1 MSNPRVRE
9 VYLGSDVD
17 ASTIQAV
24 LEVEEG
30 R

>member
-24 LEVEEG
+24 LEEDAP
-30 R
+30 